1 MPSYADSER
10 LIGDAAKIPDN
21 TVFDARK
28 QEEDEEA
35 KQLLVDMIVNET
47 MKNPTFMESLRKTKV
62 DTAWDEKRKQE
73 KEELKEKRDEEK
85 KRGAA
90 EEKTRQG
97 HG

>member
-1 MPSYADSER
+1 MSDEGGGLAIGSTTSSCVGESEIIPNDQCNQTMPSYADSER

-47 MKNPTFMESLRKTKV
+47 MKNTTFM
-62 DTAWDEKRKQE
+62 
-73 KEELKEKRDEEK
+73 
-85 KRGAA
+85 GA
-90 EEKTRQG
+90 
-97 HG
+97 